1 MSETGSREI
10 LTAQELLADPL
21 FAGVPPKFL
30 LWQQG
35 LAVRWWV
42 RPGEAICRQG
52 DPGNTAFLIRR
63 GRLEVR
69 GYAPRPKGVTLR
81 KMLRRAAAPPPQGA
95 TAAATLRPRAGGGG
109 EPLFKQQLTPADK
122 IVGEMACLAGTP

>member
-1 MSETGSREI
+1 MSQTGSREVF
-10 LTAQELLADPL
+10 TAKELLADPL

-30 LWQQG
+30 LWQEG

-63 GRLEVR
+63 GRLKVSA
-69 GYAPRPKGVTLR
+69 YAPRPKGVSLG
-81 KMLRRAAAPPPQGA
+81 KLLGRASGRGKPVFEQ
-95 TAAATLRPRAGGGG
+95 
-109 EPLFKQQLTPADK
+109 ELTPA
-122 IVGEMACLAGTP
+122 